1 MTDVP
6 PPPDAGSW
14 SSSTPPPPPP
24 PPAVPPPPPNL
35 SPPPGYVGYGDAG
48 SVSPAARTRGLARW
62 IVIMTAVVA
71 VATVV
76 TTILSAS
83 ISTDAQDFLG
93 GSMSEDDFRDA
104 LGPLSTAQVVAGL
117 ATLATGIL
125 TMIWMYRIASNL
137 RSFGRRTTWHPLFA
151 VFGWFLPPLI
161 LYVIPFLML
170 RELWKASDPGA
181 AEPAGEDRGRG
192 WRAGRESPV
201 LWAWFALFGI
211 IPAVLILTQ
220 ANSLATDGLPS
231 GDIESVADSLDNF
244 GAGATV
250 VALVNVVAAVTWVLV
265 VRQLTDR
272 HTALTREA

>member
-1 MTDVP
+1 
-6 PPPDAGSW
+6 
-14 SSSTPPPPPP
+14 
-24 PPAVPPPPPNL
+24 
-35 SPPPGYVGYGDAG
+35 
-48 SVSPAARTRGLARW
+48 
-62 IVIMTAVVA
+62 
-71 VATVV
+71 
-76 TTILSAS
+76 
-83 ISTDAQDFLG
+83 
-93 GSMSEDDFRDA
+93 MSEDDFRDA
-104 LGPLSTAQVVAGL
+104 LGPLSTAQVLAGL

-272 HTALTREA
+272 HTTLTREA